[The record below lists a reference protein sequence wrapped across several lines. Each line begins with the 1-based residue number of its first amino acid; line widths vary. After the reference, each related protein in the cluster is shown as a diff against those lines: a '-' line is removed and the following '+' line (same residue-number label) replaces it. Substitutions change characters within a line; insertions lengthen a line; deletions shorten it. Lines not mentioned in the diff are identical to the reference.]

1 MRHRIAIP
9 AAALLFAAPLAAE
22 TNVVATDPVGYITV
36 PIAGTGGTNSP
47 AYTFLGL
54 SMIRDFSYQGVL
66 TSVGANSLTDTN
78 ANWAEDQFN
87 GTNGS
92 FTVEIASGNNE
103 GVQTTILDTLASSDT
118 LQTADDIS
126 PSAAVGDS
134 YKIYKNWTIGSVFG
148 VSNSAGLAG
157 GNVSTADLLMI
168 WNGVGTDKFYY
179 KTSGVGGTGWRNAT
193 NIVQDAS
200 TAPLL
205 LEQGIMIRRQAGTST
220 NITIVG
226 AVKVT
231 DSAILVEGT
240 NYTFA
245 ANPYPVDMTLA
256 SSDLYTGNVS
266 TGVKGGNVSTADL
279 IQFWAGNK
287 ADTFYYKTSGVGGT
301 GWRNATNVV
310 QDASGKVI
318 PGGSFFIVKRKDSL
332 PFMWTPPVHPIPA
345 P

>member
-1 MRHRIAIP
+1 MRQRIAIP
-9 AAALLFAAPLAAE
+9 AAAMLFAAPLAAE

-36 PIAGTGGTNSP
+36 SIAGTGGTNSP

-54 SMIRDFSYQGVL
+54 SMIREFSYQGVL

-78 ANWAEDQFN
+78 ANWTEDQFN

-103 GVQTTILDTLASSDT
+103 GVQTTILDTLAASDT

-126 PSAAVGDS
+126 PSATIGDS

-148 VSNSAGLAG
+148 ISNAAGIAG
-157 GNVSTADLLMI
+157 GTISTADQLLL

-179 KTSGVGGTGWRNAT
+179 KTSGAGGTGWRNFT
-193 NIVQDAS
+193 NAVNDAS
-200 TAPLL
+200 GTPLF
-205 LEQGIMIRRQAGTST
+205 LEQGIMVRRLATAST

-256 SSDLYTGNVS
+256 SSELYNGNV
-266 TGVKGGNVSTADL
+266 TNGVKGGTLSTADQ
-279 IQFWAGNK
+279 IQFWAGTK
-287 ADTFYYKTSGVGGT
+287 ADSYYYKTSGAGGT
-301 GWRNATNVV
+301 GWRNITNAV
-310 QDASGKVI
+310 QDASGKTI
-318 PGGSFFIVKRKDSL
+318 PGGSFFIVKRQDSL
-332 PFMWTPPVHPIPA
+332 PFMWTPPVHPVPA